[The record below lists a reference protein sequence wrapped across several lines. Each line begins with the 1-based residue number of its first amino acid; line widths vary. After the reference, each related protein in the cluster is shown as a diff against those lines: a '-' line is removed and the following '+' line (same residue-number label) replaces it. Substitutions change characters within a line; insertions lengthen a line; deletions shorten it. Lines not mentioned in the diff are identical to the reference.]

1 MAFTVESGSG
11 DAGANAYASVVYVST
26 HHSDRNNTAWVDF
39 TTPEQEAAII
49 RASDYIDKRF
59 GRQFRGVR
67 LTKDQGLEWPRVDAF
82 DNDGFL
88 LSGGDDVP
96 RQIEKATAEYALRT
110 AMCGVLSPDAPKP
123 VPGQDLTDSDCAT
136 SRTSQGASGQITRTK
151 DKVGPLEEERWYET
165 NSQVLGKNL
174 AAGATGV
181 KSSLVN
187 DFIIPEYPEADLWIE
202 ELLRSSMH
210 IKLSRGD

>member
-1 MAFTVESGSG
+1 MAFTVDSGSG
-11 DAGANAYASVVYVST
+11 DAGANAYVSTAYVST
-26 HHSDRNNTAWVDF
+26 HHSDRNNIAWVDF
-39 TTPEQEAAII
+39 DTLEQEAAII

-59 GRQFRGVR
+59 GRRFRGVR
-67 LTKDQGLEWPRVDAF
+67 VSKEQGLEWPRTGAF

-88 LSGGDDVP
+88 LSGSDNIP
-96 RQIEKATAEYALRT
+96 RQIEKAAAEYALRS
-110 AMCGVLSPDAPKP
+110 AMCGVLAPDAPLP
-123 VPGQDLTDSDCAT
+123 IPHQDLTDSDCGT
-136 SRTSQGASGQITRTK
+136 SRSDQGATGQITRK
-151 DKVGPLEEERWYET
+151 KEKVGPLEEETWYET

-202 ELLRSSMH
+202 ELLRSSMQ
-210 IKLSRGD
+210 IRLSRGD

>member
-1 MAFTVESGSG
+1 MAFQVESGSG
-11 DAGANAYASVVYVST
+11 DAGSNAYVSVAYVDT
-26 HHSDRNNTAWVDF
+26 HHADRGNSAWGDF
-39 TTPEQEAAII
+39 TTPEKEAAII
-49 RASDYIDKRF
+49 RASEYIDKRF

-67 LTKDQGLEWPRVDAF
+67 QTKDQGMEWPRLDAF

-96 RQIEKATAEYALRT
+96 RQIEKASSEYAIR
-110 AMCGVLSPDAPKP
+110 AAICGVLAPDPPLP
-123 VPGQDLTDSDCAT
+123 VPKQDLTDSSGDRPEQ
-136 SRTSQGASGQITRTK
+136 SPSGQITRKK

-165 NSQVLGKNL
+165 TTQALGKNMGI
-174 AAGATGV
+174 GATGV

-187 DFIIPEYPEADLWIE
+187 DFQIPEYPEADLWIE

-210 IKLSRGD
+210 ITLSRGD